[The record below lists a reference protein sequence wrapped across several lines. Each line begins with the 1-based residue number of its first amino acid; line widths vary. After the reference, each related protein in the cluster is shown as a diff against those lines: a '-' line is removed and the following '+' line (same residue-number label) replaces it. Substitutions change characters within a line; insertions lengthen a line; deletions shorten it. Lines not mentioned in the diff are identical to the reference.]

1 MHSEV
6 RCTAV
11 PMARAKKSVALIF
24 AFASL
29 ACASAQAQVSAL
41 GRLEP
46 FNGTVNVTA
55 PVTPESTG
63 TGSVLA
69 KLFVDRG
76 DNVKAGQ
83 LLAVTEAADLM
94 RAQVE
99 LARVEREYQ
108 RRLAAAAGST
118 ATSACVQSTVAI
130 QVSARRQDLLA
141 RKLSS
146 SEDAERAK
154 GDADAGKAA
163 CAAAR
168 ANAGAANSAVAVAEA
183 ALKRAIAVMQRAY
196 IRAPVAGR
204 VLDVHARPGELI
216 GPQGIVELGRVD
228 RMYAIAEVYE
238 TDIGRVKVGQP
249 ATVTSRALGR
259 QLGGTVERIRQQV
272 RKLDQIGTDPAAR
285 KDARIVEVEIRLDD
299 SAPAA
304 SLTNLQVEV
313 AIGRRPA
320 K

>member
-11 PMARAKKSVALIF
+11 PMARAKKTLALMF

-29 ACASAQAQVSAL
+29 ASASAQAQVSAL

-46 FNGTVNVTA
+46 LHGTLKITA
-55 PVTPESTG
+55 PITPESTG
-63 TGSVLA
+63 TGNVLA

-83 LLAVTEAADLM
+83 LLAVTEAAELM
-94 RAQVE
+94 QAQVQ
-99 LARVEREYQ
+99 LAKVEREYQ
-108 RRLAAAAGST
+108 RRLANAATSS
-118 ATSACVQSTVAI
+118 ATSACVQSTVAV

-146 SEDAERAK
+146 SEDAERAQ

-168 ANAGAANSAVAVAEA
+168 ANAGAATSAVAVADA
-183 ALKRAIAVMQRAY
+183 ALKRAQAVMQRAY

-204 VLDVHARPGELI
+204 ILDVHARPGEQI
-216 GPQGIVELGRVD
+216 GPQASSSSAGSTACTRSPKCM
-228 RMYAIAEVYE
+228 R
-238 TDIGRVKVGQP
+238 P
-249 ATVTSRALGR
+249 TSAG
-259 QLGGTVERIRQQV
+259 
-272 RKLDQIGTDPAAR
+272 
-285 KDARIVEVEIRLDD
+285 
-299 SAPAA
+299 
-304 SLTNLQVEV
+304 
-313 AIGRRPA
+313 
-320 K
+320 